1 MVDVTFPRFQEVL
14 VPILRDAIG
23 DEAHVSTWVD
33 DIDYREYPIVNIR
46 RLGGYRSRN
55 RWSGLDMPVIEM
67 TVYHDA
73 GLIEAEELYIKA
85 LEALFDARDDQKVVD
100 AGSITHI
107 RETMGMTQF
116 SSLFQDTWRVQGL
129 IQLGVRPTRRRLNVI
144 E

>member
-67 TVYHDA
+67 AVYHDA

-85 LEALFDARDDQKVVD
+85 LEALFDARDNQKVVD